1 MERKYYKILLKEIYG
16 DIVTDRCQIR
26 FLILNKFKRID
37 QLILPL
43 KSSENIWFFDS
54 FRREWAF
61 NFRIIS
67 LNLFVSNAPLL
78 YPLKAC

>member
-54 FRREWAF
+54 FRREWVF